1 MRNVAASLPR
11 SPHVVPIPIPVLA
24 ASLPAVPRQVTY
36 PMRVFLVFILSAQ
49 CVAMTHAVDCYTN
62 PGTSL
67 HLCDR
72 WIACRDSGG
81 TLCDDSFGTLGTE
94 L

>member
-1 MRNVAASLPR
+1 MRTS
-11 SPHVVPIPIPVLA
+11 
-24 ASLPAVPRQVTY
+24 
-36 PMRVFLVFILSAQ
+36 LVFILSAQ
-49 CVAMTHAVDCYTN
+49 CVAIASAVDCSTTT
-62 PGTSL
+62 GTSL

-81 TLCDDSFGTLGTE
+81 ALCDDGGGNLGTV